1 MPIREVAKY
10 QQTFHGTTDDNEF
23 TFSFYRVYKQ
33 NQKNKFRVRV
43 VQLAD
48 YRSGIQTPTP
58 HAYFATDLT
67 NGTATYSDEIVSGGT
82 GMKSNEFFLG
92 IVAPTFFGADNYTTS
107 TTNPPSGTLPN
118 GTTQTSTAGQT
129 AFIAPE
135 FVLDEIST
143 SPFIVSYRHIGTA
156 TYGSENLGFMVVFE
170 ITEIEEVPY

>member
-48 YRSGIQTPTP
+48 YRAGAETPTP
-58 HAYFATDLT
+58 HAYFAQDLT
-67 NGTATYSDEIVSGGT
+67 NGTSTYSDEITQGGT
-82 GMKSNEFFLG
+82 GMKTNEFCLG
-92 IVAPTFFGADNYTTS
+92 VVMPLFFGATNLTTS
-107 TTNPPSGTLPN
+107 TTIPPTAPN
-118 GTTQTSTAGQT
+118 GTTQTATAGQT

-135 FVLDEIST
+135 FILDEIST
-143 SPFIVSYRHIGTA
+143 SPFIVAYRHIGTA
-156 TYGSENLGFMVVFE
+156 TYATGNVGFMVVFE